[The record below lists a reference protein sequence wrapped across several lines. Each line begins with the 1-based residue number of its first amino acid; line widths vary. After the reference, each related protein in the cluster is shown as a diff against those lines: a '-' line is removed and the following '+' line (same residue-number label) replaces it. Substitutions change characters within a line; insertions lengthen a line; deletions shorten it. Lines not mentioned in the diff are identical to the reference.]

1 METYSDYDPFARV
14 YNKHWGT
21 NFIPLVLPILNNY
34 VLNNLPEKS
43 SVLDLCC
50 GTGQLAGLLND
61 RGYNVTGLDGSAEM
75 LRYARENA
83 PSVEFILADARDFK
97 LTERFDAVISV
108 FDSLNHIM
116 SLEELTDAF
125 RNVYN
130 VICDG
135 GIFFFDLNMAAG
147 YKKDWHDEFNIVEED
162 MVCVMRSD
170 FSPYDNTASFRTTI
184 FYKDKGW
191 KRSDFTIMQQC
202 YPAMDV
208 VSALE
213 TAGFAE
219 ISACDYSVVEGLI
232 ELTPDSGRAFF
243 ICEKPRH

>member
-1 METYSDYDPFARV
+1 MEIYSDYDPFARV

-34 VLNNLPEKS
+34 VLSNIPENARI
-43 SVLDLCC
+43 LDLCC
-50 GTGQLAGLLND
+50 GTGQLAGLLHD
-61 RGYNVTGLDGSAEM
+61 RGYNVTGLDGSTEM

-83 PSVEFILADARDFK
+83 PGVEFVLADARAFNH
-97 LTERFDAVISV
+97 TEKFDAVISV

-116 SLEELTDAF
+116 SLDGLTDAF
-125 RNVYN
+125 ISVYN
-130 VICDG
+130 VLYEG
-135 GIFFFDLNMAAG
+135 GIFFFDLNMDAG

-162 MVCVMRSD
+162 MVCIIRSD
-170 FSPYDNTASFRTTI
+170 FSPYDSTASFNTTVFI
-184 FYKDKGW
+184 KNKEW

-202 YPAMDV
+202 YPAVDV

-213 TAGFAE
+213 KAGFAE
-219 ISACDYSVVEGLI
+219 ISACDYNVGKGLT

-243 ICEKPRH
+243 ICEKPQG